1 MKSVGM
7 RIPKGLPDLGSIVD
21 ALIKKSSKINVMEDI
36 KIELQEL
43 KKESNWR
50 VLNKG
55 THYEDE

>member
-1 MKSVGM
+1 M